1 MEPQP
6 PKNSA
11 ADPAANAAENP
22 GEFPLTSWTMVAR
35 AGKDHA
41 QDMQQAL
48 DQLLKR
54 YIPALHAHL
63 LLLTSLANFSR
74 RRIPP
79 PQIRRRRPRRW
90 AIVNNNFVGNG
101 GNDNLAGGRWE

>member
-11 ADPAANAAENP
+11 ADPAANAVENP
-22 GEFPLTSWTMVAR
+22 GEFPLTPWTMVAR
-35 AGKDHA
+35 AGKKHA

-54 YIPALHAHL
+54 YIPALHANL
-63 LLLTSLANFSR
+63 LLLTSLANFLVDEFR
-74 RRIPP
+74 RRKS
-79 PQIRRRRPRRW
+79 
-90 AIVNNNFVGNG
+90 
-101 GNDNLAGGRWE
+101 AGDGLGAGRL

>member
-41 QDMQQAL
+41 HDMRQPL
-48 DQLLKR
+48 EQL
-54 YIPALHAHL
+54 
-63 LLLTSLANFSR
+63 
-74 RRIPP
+74 
-79 PQIRRRRPRRW
+79 
-90 AIVNNNFVGNG
+90 
-101 GNDNLAGGRWE
+101 